1 MFQRM
6 GVDRSHKNGTPR
18 SDFEASAV
26 KDEQAD
32 VCSLES
38 HLAARALVPSKRSDA
53 ISPITRSPNQN
64 LVLIPST
71 TKLLCTNRLAL
82 GHDLEKTT

>member
-1 MFQRM
+1 MTTGHQ
-6 GVDRSHKNGTPR
+6 GVN
-18 SDFEASAV
+18 FEASAI

-32 VCSLES
+32 ICSLEA

-53 ISPITRSPNQN
+53 IPPITHSLNQN
-64 LVLIPST
+64 LVLFPST